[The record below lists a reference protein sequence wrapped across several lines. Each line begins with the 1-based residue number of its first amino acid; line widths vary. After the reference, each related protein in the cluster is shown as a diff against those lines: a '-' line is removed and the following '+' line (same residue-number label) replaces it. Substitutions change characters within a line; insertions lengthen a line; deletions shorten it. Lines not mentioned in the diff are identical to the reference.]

1 MAKKIGP
8 YEIVS
13 ELGRGGMGVVYK
25 AREESL
31 QRYVAIKMLGNQL
44 VEDEAVS
51 ERFMREARVVAD
63 LNHPNL
69 VQVFRVD
76 RHEDQPYF
84 VMEYVEGDSLKALIQ
99 RERQM
104 QPVRA
109 LQILQEAANGL
120 AAAHD
125 KGVVHRDIKPENI
138 MLTKY
143 GGVKVV
149 DFGIARDENAETR
162 LTTTGIG
169 MGTPSYLSPEVC
181 LSQEV
186 DQRSDIFSMGVVLFE
201 MLTGDIPFK
210 SDSPFEMMT
219 KVVEAKIPDIKELNP
234 NVDEGIKKILAKM
247 IAKRPKL
254 RYQHCNELIS
264 DIEDYRAGREPRW
277 AKTVVLDDA
286 VEATGPTAVRPAA
299 DADGSIGPST
309 GASADAAT
317 VAATTPMPSRTG
329 DGPPTVRTAPQTAA
343 TESFDANGGSRKGLA
358 VAAMFLLLVL
368 SGAAASTWY
377 LLAGSDKPLLAWFGG
392 SEDGPEVVI
401 ETEPETL
408 ALNASATDA
417 RRDTSNESV
426 GDSVGDP
433 DRNPVGDSM
442 ADSMADSP
450 AGTADRP
457 SSAGSFAASSGTSE
471 GAAGP
476 GQDNAA
482 TQAAD
487 SDSADPRAGAG
498 FQFAVE
504 PPTDDSSLPTSSGPA
519 SEPVDDS
526 SAESPAESLS
536 ESVAELSD
544 TATGAPTIA
553 STARVTPSDAGTATE
568 ASEQPPA
575 GFDSPTLDTDQAVAR
590 VTSPTRA
597 ERAPA
602 WNPAAPRIVVM
613 AAGDPAVASAI
624 EDELEQALN
633 RASFELLDEQLM
645 DGMSYAE
652 SLPDIVRAASEE
664 GADILVFA
672 DVVPAGERELNF
684 YGRTDYQYLANLQV
698 RVVVLHDRRN
708 LGPMLRERLEYVGLN
723 ADDKAREASRAVS
736 RDVITRLRALRAGA
750 ASAAG

>member
-44 VEDEAVS
+44 LEDEAVS

-76 RHEDQPYF
+76 RHEEQPYF

-286 VEATGPTAVRPAA
+286 VETTGPTAPRAA
-299 DADGSIGPST
+299 AGSDTPT
-309 GASADAAT
+309 AAAT
-317 VAATTPMPSRTG
+317 VAATTPMPVRKSNG
-329 DGPPTVRTAPQTAA
+329 SDSPPTVRTAPPTATTQA
-343 TESFDANGGSRKGLA
+343 FDANGGSRKGLA
-358 VAAMFLLLVL
+358 VAALFLVL
-368 SGAAASTWY
+368 VLGGAAASTWY

-392 SEDGPEVVI
+392 SENGPEAVI
-401 ETEPETL
+401 ESEPRSLESRSGIAAAGSGST
-408 ALNASATDA
+408 ADSSIDSSSDSSGDRSTAPSQATTTASP
-417 RRDTSNESV
+417 
-426 GDSVGDP
+426 GP
-433 DRNPVGDSM
+433 DRRLAMNSTRG
-442 ADSMADSP
+442 
-450 AGTADRP
+450 
-457 SSAGSFAASSGTSE
+457 
-471 GAAGP
+471 
-476 GQDNAA
+476 NA
-482 TQAAD
+482 AAD
-487 SDSADPRAGAG
+487 SDEDPSADVGDGSSADAGEGAG
-498 FQFAVE
+498 FRFAVE
-504 PPTDDSSLPTSSGPA
+504 AASEDSSTPVSSRLANESASGSSSDSSSGSPYESSDA
-519 SEPVDDS
+519 YGAGESA
-526 SAESPAESLS
+526 SAERA
-536 ESVAELSD
+536 V
-544 TATGAPTIA
+544 A
-553 STARVTPSDAGTATE
+553 STAVPTTSSTGRAGSNDADLVAE

-575 GFDSPTLDTDQAVAR
+575 EFDTPSLDTDQAVAR
-590 VTSPTRA
+590 VTSPARN

-633 RASFELLDEQLM
+633 RASFDLLDEQLM

-652 SLPDIVRAASEE
+652 SLPDIVRAAADE

-698 RVVVLHDRRN
+698 RVVVLHERRN

-723 ADDKAREASRAVS
+723 ADDKAREASRAVV